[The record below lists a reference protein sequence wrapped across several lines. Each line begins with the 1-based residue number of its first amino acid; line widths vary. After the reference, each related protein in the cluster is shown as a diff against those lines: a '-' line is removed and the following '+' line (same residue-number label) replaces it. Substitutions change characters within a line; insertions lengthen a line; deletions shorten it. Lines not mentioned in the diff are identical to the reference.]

1 MKYKDILSAG
11 IIIVR
16 FILLKLHYSLAF
28 PQVSTAFV
36 LDTLFSLRAGMVE
49 RSQGRRKQI
58 NQVLR
63 YNNESKKFY
72 FS

>member
-16 FILLKLHYSLAF
+16 FILLKLHYSPAF

-63 YNNESKKFY
+63 YNNESK
-72 FS
+72 